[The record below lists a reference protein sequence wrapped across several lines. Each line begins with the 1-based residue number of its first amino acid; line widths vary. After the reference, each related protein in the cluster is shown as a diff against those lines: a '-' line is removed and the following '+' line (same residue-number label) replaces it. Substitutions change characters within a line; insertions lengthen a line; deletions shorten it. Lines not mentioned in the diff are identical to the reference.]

1 MVIYKKIILSLEQP
15 KIDNG
20 IWLKPV
26 GDTVEMNLIEGGQVK
41 AIGGEG
47 ASSLKNEIIGT
58 ADDSASDLTLLGL
71 KELINQN
78 KNEMRE
84 WVIQQL
90 ENFKYSLEH
99 PENHTDNP

>member
-1 MVIYKKIILSLEQP
+1 MVIYKKIILSLERP
-15 KIDNG
+15 EIDNG

-26 GDTVEMNLIEGGQVK
+26 GDTIEMNLIEGGQVK
-41 AIGGEG
+41 PIGGDG
-47 ASSLKNEIIGT
+47 AALKNEIIGT
-58 ADDSASDLTLLGL
+58 ASDSASDLTLLGL
-71 KELINQN
+71 NKLINQN

-99 PENHTDNP
+99 PENHPDNP